1 MIRIGIEVSGRN
13 LHCDLLENPGRYFFI
28 LEADS
33 RASLCIQTCD
43 IQGEDIRTHIID
55 CLAPNGEGNLYSIF
69 EDGIND
75 AVLERQERK
84 RQSFQEDSY
93 AVSPQLVQML
103 SMMPDLMNWI
113 LSSIITRG
121 RNLILYPSRDT

>member
-1 MIRIGIEVSGRN
+1 MIRIGIEVSSRN